1 MTSLAENNDMEMFAA
16 QYGEFG
22 GEIEVQ
28 KVCRPECP
36 DDGVVV
42 KVMATGVCKSDWHGW
57 MGHDGDI
64 ATWFER
70 NKGKRFTPGH
80 EVAGE

>member
-28 KVCRPECP
+28 KVCRPESARP
-36 DDGVVV
+36 RDSLTNGWLLYQVTQMHEDVPWQISLTAKVFVGVN
-42 KVMATGVCKSDWHGW
+42 AFG
-57 MGHDGDI
+57 
-64 ATWFER
+64 
-70 NKGKRFTPGH
+70 
-80 EVAGE
+80 